1 MQLEPLNEPQAAA
14 VAHTDGPLIVFAGA
28 GSGKTRVITYRIA
41 NLVARHRVPPYA
53 LLAVTFTNKAAG
65 EMRSR
70 LERMLGADLTRELWV
85 GTFHAMCVR
94 LLRRHH
100 DEAGLK
106 QSFVI
111 YDSADQKAVMNRVIK
126 ELGIDDRRYP
136 PQKVLA
142 RIHREKQEARG
153 PEDMEVG
160 NYFDEGVRRCFEAYE
175 RHMKESNA
183 VDFEDLLLAVLRLAE
198 NPKSDAGESMRRKFQ
213 HVLVD
218 EFQDVNHVQ
227 YRLVRALTAQHRNI
241 CVVGDDDQSI
251 YRWRGADVRNI
262 RGFTRDYPG
271 AKMVKLEQ
279 NYRSSQCIVRAALGV
294 IRPSLERQP
303 KQLWTTNPE
312 GDRVCVVHTAN
323 ERDEAAFVVGGV
335 KKLIAAGEDPSEI
348 AVFYRVH
355 AQSRVLEEVMR
366 NENVP
371 YQIIGGHKFFE
382 RAEVKDLIAYLRICA
397 NPSSDVDL
405 LRIINTPPR
414 KIGSKTVERLIA
426 TADEQRVCAFDAIVP
441 LCGSDR
447 VGTAAKRSLRA
458 FDEMMTSFAS
468 AAATASPFELAE
480 QILQESGYAVWLGRQ
495 DNAEADAR
503 LDNLHELLGSIREY
517 EDERAAAA
525 EAATLDDYLARVS
538 LVSDVDQLEEVPR
551 VPMMTVH
558 AAKGLEFDTVL
569 VTGLEERMF
578 PLRGNEPGEEQEL
591 EEERRLAYVALT
603 RARKRLF
610 LSHTNTRMIYG
621 KTRYNQPSRFL
632 ANLPGD
638 TIQQLDT
645 EALRDLRTG
654 YSASWGSRSSASS
667 SSPSGANGGAW
678 RRPEPARPAG
688 ERYVEPEPHAG
699 EPHAGGDDGWSEPV
713 DDFGEGAQVRV
724 GAKVRHS
731 KFGVGAVHSV
741 DSGVDPTV
749 TVKFTGWGLK
759 RIKLRFLTPP

>member
-14 VAHTDGPLIVFAGA
+14 VAHVEGPLIVFAGA

-41 NLVARHRVPPYA
+41 NLVARHRVPPYQ

-65 EMRSR
+65 EMKHR
-70 LERMLGADLTRELWV
+70 LERMLGEELTRELWV

-111 YDSADQKAVMNRVIK
+111 YDSSDQKAVMNRVIK

-153 PEDMEVG
+153 PDDMEIG

-175 RHMKESNA
+175 RHMRDSNA

-198 NPKSDAGESMRRKFQ
+198 DPRSPAGDELRRKFR

-227 YRLVRALTAQHRNI
+227 YRLVRALTGQHGNI

-303 KQLWTTNPE
+303 KALWTANPE

-335 KKLIAAGEDPSEI
+335 KRLIAAGEDPSEI

-382 RAEVKDLIAYLRICA
+382 RAEIKDMLAYLRLCA

-414 KIGSKTVERLIA
+414 KIGGKTVERLIA
-426 TADEQRVCAFDAIVP
+426 MADEQRVCGFDAITP

-458 FDEMMTSFAS
+458 FDEMMTSFS
-468 AAATASPFELAE
+468 QAARSASPFELAE
-480 QILQESGYAVWLGRQ
+480 QILQESGYASWLGGQ

-503 LDNLHELLGSIREY
+503 LDNLRELLGSIREY
-517 EDERAAAA
+517 EDDRAAAA

-538 LVSDVDQLEEVPR
+538 LVSDVDQLEDMPR

-558 AAKGLEFDTVL
+558 AAKGLEFDTVF

-578 PLRGNEPGEEQEL
+578 PLRGSDPGEEQEL

-621 KTRYNQPSRFL
+621 QTRYNTASRFL
-632 ANLPGD
+632 GNLPGD
-638 TIQQLDT
+638 TLQQLDT
-645 EALRDLRTG
+645 EALRDLRGG
-654 YSASWGSRSSASS
+654 YSQSWGTRSTP
-667 SSPSGANGGAW
+667 SP
-678 RRPEPARPAG
+678 RRPEPARAPG
-688 ERYVEPEPHAG
+688 QRYVDREPDAVAADHSDHEW
-699 EPHAGGDDGWSEPV
+699 DDPV
-713 DDFGEGAQVRV
+713 DDFGEEVAVRV
-724 GAKVRHS
+724 GARVRHS
-731 KFGVGAVHSV
+731 KFGVGEVYSV
-741 DSGVDPTV
+741 DSGSDPTV
-749 TVKFTGWGLK
+749 SVKFTGWGIK
-759 RIKLRFLTPP
+759 RIKLRFLKPA